1 MITIIVIAM
10 NWPIIRIPSTPRP
23 PAARADVRLSSES
36 LFGTQR
42 EVVIV
47 HNGREYRLRRTQN
60 DKLILTA

>member
-1 MITIIVIAM
+1 MITIIVIVM
-10 NWPIIRIPSTPRP
+10 NCPIASIPNTQLPT
-23 PAARADVRLSSES
+23 AAGAVPRLSSES